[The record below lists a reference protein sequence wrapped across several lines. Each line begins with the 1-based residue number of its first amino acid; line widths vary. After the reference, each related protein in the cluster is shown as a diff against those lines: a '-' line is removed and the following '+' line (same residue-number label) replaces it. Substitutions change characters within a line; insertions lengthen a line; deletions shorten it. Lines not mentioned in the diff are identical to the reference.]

1 MVIHLKLR
9 TYETHPNRIYI
20 HGGHPNSM
28 WSYFVLSGI
37 CIRRSINISG
47 KLHLVSGRGKLRTR
61 RVT

>member
-1 MVIHLKLR
+1 MVIHLILR
-9 TYETHPNRIYI
+9 TYNSHPNRIYV
-20 HGGHPNSM
+20 HRGHLG
-28 WSYFVLSGI
+28 FVLEGI